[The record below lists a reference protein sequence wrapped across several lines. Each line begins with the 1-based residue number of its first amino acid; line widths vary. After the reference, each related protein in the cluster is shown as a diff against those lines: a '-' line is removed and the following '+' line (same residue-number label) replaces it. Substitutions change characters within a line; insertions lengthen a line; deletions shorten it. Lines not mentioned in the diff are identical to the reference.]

1 VNYQL
6 EKPSW
11 RGSKSIRAQTGS
23 SIARLIMGKRGRITM
38 KTEIVIRF
46 GYGATVPW
54 MTTLDDGTLR
64 AVAGPDMML
73 PPSG

>member
-1 VNYQL
+1 
-6 EKPSW
+6 
-11 RGSKSIRAQTGS
+11 
-23 SIARLIMGKRGRITM
+23 MGKRGRITM

>member
-1 VNYQL
+1 
-6 EKPSW
+6 
-11 RGSKSIRAQTGS
+11 
-23 SIARLIMGKRGRITM
+23 MGKRGRITM

-54 MTTLDDGTLR
+54 MTKLDDGTLR